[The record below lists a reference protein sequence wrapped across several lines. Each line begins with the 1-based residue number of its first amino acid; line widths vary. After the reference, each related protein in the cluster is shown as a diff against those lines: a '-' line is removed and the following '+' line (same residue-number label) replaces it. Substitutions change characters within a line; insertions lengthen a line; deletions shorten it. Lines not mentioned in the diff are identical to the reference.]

1 MKINV
6 AIDGPCAAG
15 KSSIAKI
22 IAKNLGYTYIDTG
35 AMYRSVAYKADLLNL
50 SFDDEDSIA
59 EMIRNTDL
67 KLNSDGK
74 IFLDGEDVT
83 MKIRTNRNSLLAS
96 KVSALK
102 KVREELVH
110 QQQKMALEKGVVMDG
125 RDIGTVV
132 LPDAE
137 LKIYQTATI
146 ESRALRRYKENLEK
160 GIETDLE
167 TLKKE
172 IERRDYNDSH
182 RENSPLKKAED
193 AIELDTSNM
202 SIDEVEK
209 TVMEMIKGR
218 LEE

>member
-22 IAKNLGYTYIDTG
+22 LAKNLGYIYIDTG
-35 AMYRSVAYKADLLNL
+35 AMYRSVAYKADRLNL
-50 SFDDEDSIA
+50 SFEDEDAIA

-67 KLNSDGK
+67 KLKSDGR
-74 IFLDGEDVT
+74 IFLDGEDVSL
-83 MKIRTNRNSLLAS
+83 KIRSNRNSLLAS

-102 KVREELVH
+102 KVREELVK
-110 QQQKMALEKGVVMDG
+110 QQQKMALDKGVVMDG

-137 LKIYQTATI
+137 FKVYQTATI
-146 ESRALRRYKENLEK
+146 ESRAHRRYKENLEK
-160 GIETDLE
+160 GMESDLE
-167 TLKKE
+167 VLKKE
-172 IERRDYNDSH
+172 IEKRDYNDSH

-193 AIELDTSNM
+193 AVELDTSDM
-202 SIDEVEK
+202 TIEEVEDVLMK
-209 TVMEMIKGR
+209 MIKER
-218 LEE
+218 IKE

>member
-15 KSSIAKI
+15 KSTIAKI
-22 IAKNLGYTYIDTG
+22 LAKNLNYIYIDTG
-35 AMYRSVAYKADLLNL
+35 AMYRSVAYKADCLNL
-50 SFDDEDSIA
+50 SFDDEEAIA

-67 KLNSDGK
+67 QLKSDGR
-74 IFLDGEDVT
+74 IFLDGEDVSL
-83 MKIRTNRNSLLAS
+83 KIRTNRNSLLAS

-102 KVREELVH
+102 KVREELVR
-110 QQQKMALEKGVVMDG
+110 QQQRMALDKGVVMDG

-146 ESRALRRYKENLEK
+146 ESRADRRYKENLEK
-160 GIETDLE
+160 GIESSLE
-167 TLKKE
+167 ELKKE
-172 IERRDYNDSH
+172 IEKRDYNDSH

-193 AIELDTSNM
+193 AVELDTSDM
-202 SIDEVEK
+202 TLEEVEDVLMK
-209 TVMEMIKGR
+209 MIKER
-218 LEE
+218 IKE

>member
-15 KSSIAKI
+15 KSTIAKI
-22 IAKNLGYTYIDTG
+22 LAKNLNYIYIDTG
-35 AMYRSVAYKADLLNL
+35 AMYRSVAYKADCLNL
-50 SFDDEDSIA
+50 SFDDEEAIA

-67 KLNSDGK
+67 QLRSDGR
-74 IFLDGEDVT
+74 IFLDGEDVSL
-83 MKIRTNRNSLLAS
+83 KIRTNRNSLLAS

-102 KVREELVH
+102 KVREELVR
-110 QQQKMALEKGVVMDG
+110 QLQRMALDKGVVMDG

-146 ESRALRRYKENLEK
+146 ESRADRRYKENLEK
-160 GIETDLE
+160 GIESSLE
-167 TLKKE
+167 ELKKE
-172 IERRDYNDSH
+172 IEKRDYNDSH

-193 AIELDTSNM
+193 AVELDTSDM
-202 SIDEVEK
+202 TLEEVEDVLMK
-209 TVMEMIKGR
+209 MIKER
-218 LEE
+218 IKE

>member
-1 MKINV
+1 M
-6 AIDGPCAAG
+6 
-15 KSSIAKI
+15 
-22 IAKNLGYTYIDTG
+22 
-35 AMYRSVAYKADLLNL
+35 
-50 SFDDEDSIA
+50 
-59 EMIRNTDL
+59 
-67 KLNSDGK
+67 NSDGK

-146 ESRALRRYKENLEK
+146 ESRSLRRYKENLEK

>member
-83 MKIRTNRNSLLAS
+83 LKIRTNRNSLLAS